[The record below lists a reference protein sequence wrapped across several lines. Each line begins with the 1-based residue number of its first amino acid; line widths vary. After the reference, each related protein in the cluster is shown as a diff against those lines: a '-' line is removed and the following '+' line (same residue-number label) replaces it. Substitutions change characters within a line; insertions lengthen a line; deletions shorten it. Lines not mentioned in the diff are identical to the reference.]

1 MGSVTT
7 EATDAAGEDQEHQNP
22 GLAPNLC
29 KTPGPPVPVPYPAI
43 GNTSSVSSPADNCK
57 IGDKPTMNLDSKSN
71 SIKGNEGG
79 VAGGD
84 ILTNKH
90 APTQPKAS
98 ATVGSMTVNVAGKGF
113 VKTGS
118 MGFTNHG

>member
-7 EATDAAGEDQEHQNP
+7 ECTDVASQAQKHVNP

-43 GNTSSVSSPADNCK
+43 GDTSSITSPTDNCK
-57 IGDKPTMNLDSKSN
+57 IENKPTMNLDSKSN
-71 SIKGNEGG
+71 SIKGNEAG

-98 ATVGSMTVNVAGKGF
+98 ATVGSMTVSGAGKGF